1 MELLTIRAFRA
12 VDEPWSCGE
21 FAILHAKVL
30 RDFGIEVVADNGG
43 RWHRDPNIVVVIA
56 EHPVLGMVGGC
67 RLHLA
72 HRFMDR
78 LPVETSIGSLDP
90 RVRQYVEK
98 NLDGGVM
105 EIGGLWN
112 SNDFAGRGLPHL
124 LVMVGI
130 SLSNQL
136 NTTTVFGVA
145 AKYTLRYAVRLGLPV
160 VEEVGNLGWF
170 DYPKPGFY
178 GILAG
183 TTNSVALNEARP
195 DLRRRILSL
204 RARPNQRAVEN
215 TGVAELDIQYALKLS
230 GLFVET
236 AAQRAMPEYA
246 LRHSA

>member
-1 MELLTIRAFRA
+1 M
-12 VDEPWSCGE
+12 
-21 FAILHAKVL
+21 
-30 RDFGIEVVADNGG
+30 
-43 RWHRDPNIVVVIA
+43 
-56 EHPVLGMVGGC
+56 
-67 RLHLA
+67 
-72 HRFMDR
+72 
-78 LPVETSIGSLDP
+78 
-90 RVRQYVEK
+90 
-98 NLDGGVM
+98 
-105 EIGGLWN
+105 
-112 SNDFAGRGLPHL
+112 
-124 LVMVGI
+124 
-130 SLSNQL
+130 
-136 NTTTVFGVA
+136 
-145 AKYTLRYAVRLGLPV
+145 